1 MVKGLEQNDYRNMQ
15 ASAAERVKNMQRRAE
30 AYTASGNR
38 APAPPPPPK
47 QPEPPAPI
55 KPQGSILKSRGA
67 ELLKMLNFKGIDMDS
82 DRALILGMMLLLI
95 SQSDDE
101 LLILALIY
109 IML

>member
-1 MVKGLEQNDYRNMQ
+1 
-15 ASAAERVKNMQRRAE
+15 
-30 AYTASGNR
+30 
-38 APAPPPPPK
+38 
-47 QPEPPAPI
+47 
-55 KPQGSILKSRGA
+55 
-67 ELLKMLNFKGIDMDS
+67 MLNFKGIEMDS